1 MHIRISREIDS
12 LKGKIERKR
21 EREREREKKKK
32 TYYGSLPYFHA
43 VRPFSVSSGSNLYM
57 DVRIILH
64 S

>member
-12 LKGKIERKR
+12 LKGKIERK
-21 EREREREKKKK
+21 REREREKKKK

-57 DVRIILH
+57 GVRIILH

>member
-21 EREREREKKKK
+21 EREKKTK

>member
-21 EREREREKKKK
+21 EREEKKK